1 MKVRHPIAWLFSLL
15 SLFLADP
22 PSASAQLCFF
32 SITATMNFGSID
44 VTANGTPTASGT
56 FQATCL
62 GAAGRTVRICPNIAT
77 GTGNPLSG
85 VPRGLANGANIL
97 NYNLFQDASYTTV
110 WGSHLWTFGATPP
123 TIDLPLGGGIAS
135 TSRTI
140 FARISA
146 GQQTL
151 PAGTY
156 SSSFA
161 GAQTAIAFAYSTAG
175 SCAAIGGTNA
185 RQVGFSVQATN
196 RTTCRVVA
204 TDLNFGSA
212 DLLNDNVDAD
222 GSVNVTCTRSTP
234 YRVMLNNGL
243 TGTSPTNR
251 KMTLGASSITYGLYR
266 NEARTQPWGNISGTN
281 SLSGTGSGLPQALN
295 VYGRVPPQV
304 PPRPGTYAD
313 TIVVSVEY

>member
-1 MKVRHPIAWLFSLL
+1 MKVCHTIAWLLSLL
-15 SLFLADP
+15 FLLAGSP
-22 PSASAQLCFF
+22 TASAQFCFF
-32 SITATMNFGSID
+32 SITATINFGSID

-77 GTGNPLSG
+77 GTGNPASG

-97 NYNLFQDASYTTV
+97 NYNLFQDSSYTTV

-140 FARISA
+140 FARVNA

-151 PAGTY
+151 PAGLY

-185 RQVGFSVQATN
+185 RQVGFTVQATN
-196 RTTCRVVA
+196 TTTCRVSA

-212 DLLNDNVDAD
+212 GLLNDNVDAD
-222 GSVNVTCTRSTP
+222 GSANVTCTRSTP

-251 KMTLGASSITYGLYR
+251 KMTFSSSSITYGLYR
-266 NEARTQPWGNISGTN
+266 DGARTLPWGSTSGTN
-281 SLSGTGSGLPQALN
+281 SLSGTGSGLSQSLP

-304 PPRPGTYAD
+304 SPSPGTYAD